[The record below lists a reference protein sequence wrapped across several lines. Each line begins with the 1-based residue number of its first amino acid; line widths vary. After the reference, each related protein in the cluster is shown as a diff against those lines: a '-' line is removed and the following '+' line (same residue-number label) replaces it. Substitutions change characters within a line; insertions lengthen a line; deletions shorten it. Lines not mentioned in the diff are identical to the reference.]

1 MDSQKNKLSR
11 FRDESRCFN
20 ASSHKL
26 ECHQIRT
33 SLQLEALTQGGHASL
48 VIASQQFGIS
58 CQSFPT
64 EYNAG
69 CHGFCSSSALT
80 ASGCFGVAS
89 RTNEIASRGSPNY
102 FRSLFRRNSVTG
114 SRAGSP
120 KCWRGSGCKGQRA
133 DEPCYVGGRPG

>member
-33 SLQLEALTQGGHASL
+33 SLQLDALTQGGHASL

-69 CHGFCSSSALT
+69 CHGFCSSSALI

-89 RTNEIASRGSPNY
+89 RANEIASRASSNY

-114 SRAGSP
+114 SASRQPEVLAWVGMQGSA
-120 KCWRGSGCKGQRA
+120 S
-133 DEPCYVGGRPG
+133 